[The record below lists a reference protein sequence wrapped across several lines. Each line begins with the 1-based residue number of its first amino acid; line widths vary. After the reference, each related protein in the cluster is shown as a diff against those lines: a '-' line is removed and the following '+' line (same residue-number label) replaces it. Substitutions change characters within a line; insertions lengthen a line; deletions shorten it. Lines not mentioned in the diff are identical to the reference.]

1 MMLGRTSYYADDGD
15 YVMDEDPGFE
25 QPSNQSTSFAG
36 PENLDNAVEYLNR
49 ELALNG
55 LPSPLQF
62 VGANENQAADI
73 MNAMFMLLQH
83 RQRESAYRSDLES
96 NFRRVESDYDTMVA
110 KLERQQDRTALVER
124 EARAQIAKCSKLQS
138 QLKEVNER
146 LKVTADELKRTKSSF
161 LKSKAQFD
169 HEKRKWERELK
180 QAKDKMLKLTNDR
193 LRDAK
198 IYFTVANPSPFRGK
212 KLGEKDEFYAQV
224 LHATEQRE
232 RELLAEVDHLK
243 QSLYDLWRELQH
255 MHASVVPGDSPPPV
269 LNMPFELVRETIEQ
283 RVYEALQALR
293 NEWDDHAESVAA
305 AHALADREATIEKQN
320 DHIRDQDDRIQ
331 ILASKL
337 GELSNDMVQHSAQIE
352 NWLHDDDIGRAGGGD
367 GASDIQS
374 SASSFMQHA
383 RPLAAA
389 GARPPFAAA
398 AAAVPRPGPLPAYG
412 ATGVGYGASPT
423 PSRSQARTSFGRDM
437 TRRNSRLSTG
447 SFASL
452 MNALQGNGGTGG
464 GSSVGGMAS
473 AGPSSR
479 APSVVMSEPGGAMMS
494 QVEEVTEEIDDD
506 VTNDMRS
513 SVSGGDRYSVHD
525 DDPADVPASAEGSII
540 YETPQSYRSVPHD
553 TTWFGADVSQI
564 PAGDAPGHRPWSTPG
579 STLDTPPSH
588 HLQPPPPPPGKQ
600 VKISPQSLAYPPRSL
615 SRSSSVSSAPPPG
628 AGMRAYGPPP
638 TSSGPARP
646 TSGMRAP
653 QIVPTRPGSA
663 SSAGSSMQARP
674 ASAVGLARYGNG
686 TASAPVSRRTSVIL
700 NGDDG
705 PARTRSGFGS
715 RS

>member
-36 PENLDNAVEYLNR
+36 PENLNNAVEYLNR

-73 MNAMFMLLQH
+73 MNAMFMLLQQ

-110 KLERQQDRTALVER
+110 KLVP
-124 EARAQIAKCSKLQS
+124 KLQS
-138 QLKEVNER
+138 QLKEVNDR

-198 IYFTVANPSPFRGK
+198 IYFTVANPTAFRGK
-212 KLGEKDEFYAQV
+212 RLGEKDEFYAQV

-269 LNMPFELVRETIEQ
+269 LNMPFELVRETVEQ

-305 AHALADREATIEKQN
+305 AHNLAVESSANSSQDMGPALKRRLRTGCTTN
-320 DHIRDQDDRIQ
+320 
-331 ILASKL
+331 
-337 GELSNDMVQHSAQIE
+337 
-352 NWLHDDDIGRAGGGD
+352 DIGRGGVD
-367 GASDIQS
+367 NTSDIQS
-374 SASSFMQHA
+374 SSELVHASTRA
-383 RPLAAA
+383 RWAAA
-389 GARPPFAAA
+389 GAS
-398 AAAVPRPGPLPAYG
+398 AAVCCGCSGRFRARTPLPAYG
-412 ATGVGYGASPT
+412 SAGVGYGASPT
-423 PSRSQARTSFGRDM
+423 PSRTQARTSFGRDV

-452 MNALQGNGGTGG
+452 MNALQGNGGTG

-525 DDPADVPASAEGSII
+525 DDPADDAADRRVPASAEGSII

-553 TTWFGADVSQI
+553 ATWFGADVSQI
-564 PAGDAPGHRPWSTPG
+564 PAADGTDAQAPGHRPWSTPG
-579 STLDTPPSH
+579 LVDTPPSH
-588 HLQPPPPPPGKQ
+588 HLHLPPPPGKQ
-600 VKISPQSLAYPPRSL
+600 AKISPTVAPRNPPRSL
-615 SRSSSVSSAPPPG
+615 SRSSSVLSAPASG
-628 AGMRAYGPPP
+628 SWARAVYGTP
-638 TSSGPARP
+638 TNVSSGPARP
-646 TSGMRAP
+646 HLGNARASNCSRP
-653 QIVPTRPGSA
+653 RPGSE
-663 SSAGSSMQARP
+663 SSAGSSMQ
-674 ASAVGLARYGNG
+674 SAACHRGRDGTVRRRVG
-686 TASAPVSRRTSVIL
+686 TQRRAGRV
-700 NGDDG
+700 
-705 PARTRSGFGS
+705 
-715 RS
+715 